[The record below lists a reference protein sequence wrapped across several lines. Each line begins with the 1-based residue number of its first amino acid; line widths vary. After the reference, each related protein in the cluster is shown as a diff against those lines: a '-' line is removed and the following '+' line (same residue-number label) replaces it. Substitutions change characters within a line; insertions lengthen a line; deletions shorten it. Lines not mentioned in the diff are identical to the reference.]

1 MSVTATTVPAI
12 HLAPAS
18 VAANPLR
25 LVRAPVA
32 DPPYDDE
39 LPPGAAM
46 VDGTLALAFPPT
58 GEPVSLRL
66 VPPASVDDDFG
77 PQPTA
82 RADLPDPRPWT
93 RRLTQAVAEVLAG
106 ARPAGQLARYA
117 TLDVLEHLE
126 RSTGRLAQVSNRAA
140 GPAAQAVARGA
151 VMRPIVASVHVSEP
165 ADGVAEVCAVLDTGP
180 RRRALALRLEGLDG
194 RWRCTGLQ
202 FG

>member
-1 MSVTATTVPAI
+1 MSTATIDLTP
-12 HLAPAS
+12 S
-18 VAANPLR
+18 VVGPSPLR

-39 LPPGAAM
+39 LPPGAPL
-46 VDGTLALAFPPT
+46 VDGSLALAFPPT
-58 GEPVSLRL
+58 GQPVSLRL

-126 RSTGRLAQVSNRAA
+126 RSTGRLGQAGSGGRAV
-140 GPAAQAVARGA
+140 P
-151 VMRPIVASVHVSEP
+151 MRPVVASVHVSEP
-165 ADGVAEVCAVLDTGP
+165 ADGVAEVCAVVDTGP

-194 RWRCTGLQ
+194 RWRCTQLQ

>member
-1 MSVTATTVPAI
+1 MSTATVDV
-12 HLAPAS
+12 APAT
-18 VAANPLR
+18 APPAPLR

-39 LPPGAAM
+39 LPPGAPL
-46 VDGTLALAFPPT
+46 VDGSLALAFPPT

-66 VPPASVDDDFG
+66 VPPASVDDDFL

-82 RADLPDPRPWT
+82 RADLPDPRLWT
-93 RRLTQAVAEVLAG
+93 RRLTQAIAEILAG
-106 ARPAGQLARYA
+106 ARPAGQLARFT

-126 RSTGRLAQVSNRAA
+126 RSTGRLGQA
-140 GPAAQAVARGA
+140 GIGRNGLAPRCAP
-151 VMRPIVASVHVSEP
+151 MRPVVASVHVSEP
-165 ADGVAEVCAVLDTGP
+165 ADGVAEVCAVIDTGP

-194 RWRCTGLQ
+194 RWRCTQLQ